1 VSDPIANDPID
12 QLAPV
17 LAAEDRRLAGTWT
30 ERLVL
35 FLRLMA
41 GVSML
46 KGLYHWA
53 AVCGFIGAQNGGFF
67 GHTSQWQTATVF
79 FAVIDLVAAVGL
91 WLAAPWG
98 AVVWLTAAVSMAV
111 IDVFF
116 QQVYGEQT
124 VIVVLEAAVIGAYLL
139 LAIQAAREHPQ

>member
-1 VSDPIANDPID
+1 MIERAPGEPIEEIE
-12 QLAPV
+12 PV
-17 LAAEDRRLAGTWT
+17 LAGAVRRGTGAWT

-41 GVSML
+41 AISIL

-53 AVCGFIGAQNGGFF
+53 VVCGFIGGGEGFL
-67 GHTSQWQTATVF
+67 GLATPTQTATVF

-98 AVVWLTAAVSMAV
+98 AVVWLTASVSMVV
-111 IDVFF
+111 IEAFF
-116 QQVYGEQT
+116 PQVYGGRSG
-124 VIVVLEAAVIGAYLL
+124 VIIVESLLIGGYLF
-139 LAIQAAREHPQ
+139 LAIQAAREQPS